1 MQISFQH
8 LEYLGQQCIC
18 NNYNKKVFF
27 RFLVKFLRFPVLSIP
42 PFRICDDIPA
52 FRRLLFGV
60 CHLHIASWCVV
71 VTEAKNSVA
80 QLTCVLIFCPD
91 GFVPRSHQVSVPL
104 LTTYCIYISFIY
116 LIFRVPRFRIWGDFL
131 RFHVLGFGVIFRD
144 SLFQDLG

>member
-80 QLTCVLIFCPD
+80 
-91 GFVPRSHQVSVPL
+91 
-104 LTTYCIYISFIY
+104 
-116 LIFRVPRFRIWGDFL
+116 
-131 RFHVLGFGVIFRD
+131 
-144 SLFQDLG
+144 